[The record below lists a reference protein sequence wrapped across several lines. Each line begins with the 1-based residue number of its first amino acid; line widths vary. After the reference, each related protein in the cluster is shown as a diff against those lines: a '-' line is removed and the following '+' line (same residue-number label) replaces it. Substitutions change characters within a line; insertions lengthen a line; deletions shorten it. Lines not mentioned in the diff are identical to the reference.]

1 MKRKIITF
9 IGAWVAV
16 LFLFSVMSLIDVSA
30 PPTPTPYSR
39 LLLTNTIVATIFVL
53 VEFLSKRPARDNLLR
68 IVLDAGLVCFVA
80 SIVTFGGF
88 YLILAVLG
96 YAELQNLRL
105 ELFSIVFL
113 GGLLFVSSFI
123 AISMLRGVAHIFE
136 LPKEAGE

>member
-1 MKRKIITF
+1 MRRKIITF
-9 IGAWVAV
+9 VGAWVAP
-16 LFLFSVMSLIDVSA
+16 LFLYFVMSLIDISA
-30 PPTPTPYSR
+30 PPTDPPYFR
-39 LLLTNTIVATIFVL
+39 IVVANTIIATIFLL
-53 VEFLSKRPARDNLLR
+53 VEFLLKRPARDNLLR